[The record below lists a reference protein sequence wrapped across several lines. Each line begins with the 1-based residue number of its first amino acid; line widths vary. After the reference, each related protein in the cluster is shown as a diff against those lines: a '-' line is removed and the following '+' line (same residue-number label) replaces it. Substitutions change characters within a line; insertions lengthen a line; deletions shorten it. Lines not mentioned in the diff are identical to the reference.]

1 MWFRSKAPTWISV
14 EELYQVRL
22 YGTLSTITWVKV
34 NYVSSPCTVALCD
47 LAVIITG
54 VTLCLI
60 RNRIVILL

>member
-22 YGTLSTITWVKV
+22 YGRLSTITCVKLIMQAHL
-34 NYVSSPCTVALCD
+34 ALEET
-47 LAVIITG
+47 VIITG

-60 RNRIVILL
+60 RNRIIMLM